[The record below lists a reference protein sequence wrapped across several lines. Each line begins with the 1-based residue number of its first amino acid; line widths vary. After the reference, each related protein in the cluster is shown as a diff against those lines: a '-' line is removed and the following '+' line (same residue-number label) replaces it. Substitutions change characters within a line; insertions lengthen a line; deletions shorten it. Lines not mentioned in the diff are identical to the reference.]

1 MEEVIVGD
9 GHDET
14 VGHLDNPGKSTAV
27 KKSFHKVGF
36 ES

>member
-14 VGHLDNPGKSTAV
+14 VGHLDNPGQK
-27 KKSFHKVGF
+27 HGCEKVIPQS
-36 ES
+36 EI